1 MMLKVDMYVI
11 LTFTSYGSD
20 RDTCGGTCRGTGRRR
35 LTRPRMRTPIR
46 MAPIMTTPMRM
57 GGTASTTGN
66 IHRRGMA
73 IISNGNSGLGSCDM
87 IYNDFN
93 LGTGT
98 RNLGSFLSTRN
109 CGTAVTFGTRSTVCH
124 IVIDAFTSEATTTRT
139 HSTFGTGCP
148 GHGSFRN
155 T

>member
-1 MMLKVDMYVI
+1 MMLKVNMYI
-11 LTFTSYGSD
+11 TLTFTSYGSD

-35 LTRPRMRTPIR
+35 LTRPRMRTPMRI
-46 MAPIMTTPMRM
+46 APMITTPMRA
-57 GGTASTTGN
+57 GGTISGTTN

-73 IISNGNSGLGSCDM
+73 IISNTSKLGSCDM
-87 IYNDFN
+87 MYNDFN

-98 RNLGSFLSTRN
+98 RNLGSFLSGRN
-109 CGTAVTFGTRSTVCH
+109 CGTAVTFGTRATVCH
-124 IVIDAFTSEATTTRT
+124 IVMGAFTSETSTTRT

-148 GHGSFRN
+148 DEGSFRN